1 MTIVKHE
8 KPKIMSLERYL
19 RGVCVFKCG
28 FILNIRN
35 PGAKMPPPPS
45 PIRVKRSE
53 PPVQGCIQKSGGG
66 WGGGGVPQ
74 ICSLSYPDF

>member
-8 KPKIMSLERYL
+8 EPKIMSLERYL

-45 PIRVKRSE
+45 PIRGLGETLNFLERKVAE
-53 PPVQGCIQKSGGG
+53 N
-66 WGGGGVPQ
+66 
-74 ICSLSYPDF
+74 